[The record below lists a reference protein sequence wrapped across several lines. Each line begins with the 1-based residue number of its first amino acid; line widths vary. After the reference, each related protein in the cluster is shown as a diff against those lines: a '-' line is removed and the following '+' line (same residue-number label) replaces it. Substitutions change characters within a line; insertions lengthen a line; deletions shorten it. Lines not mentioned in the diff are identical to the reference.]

1 VSDGVAAS
9 HHPDLSEQG
18 SKTFQH
24 LALLYAGEAE
34 YLSGTVP
41 FIHEGLGAGE
51 AVLVA
56 VDRASMELLQGGLG
70 SAAGSVSWIDMGAVG
85 GNPARIIPLW
95 RKFVALH
102 GAAGPIRGI
111 GEPIWPGRTPDEL
124 VEAHRH
130 EALLNLAFSD
140 TPEFRLLCPYNVHG
154 LHPSV
159 IEEARR
165 NHPLIVQAGTER
177 RSVDYQP
184 IDGDVGSDAL
194 PPPPR
199 RRVKELA
206 LDGASSVAIL
216 GYVSPTA
223 ALVALSEAR
232 REDLLLAVLAVA
244 TSLRRASLRI
254 WEERPTVVCE
264 IRSER
269 RIPDPLAGREWPPTD
284 EAHGRG
290 LWVANQLC
298 ELVQLR
304 SSRSGTVVRLR
315 VTDTPDGR
323 PARIS

>member
-1 VSDGVAAS
+1 MPDGVVAS
-9 HHPDLSEQG
+9 HHSDLPGQRA
-18 SKTFQH
+18 KTFQH
-24 LALLYAGEAE
+24 GALLYAGEAE

-41 FIHEGLGAGE
+41 FIREGLSAGE

-56 VDRASMELLQGGLG
+56 VDRARMELLQTGLG
-70 SAAGSVSWIDMGAVG
+70 SAAGSVSWFDMGAVG

-95 RKFVALH
+95 RKFAALH

-140 TPEFRLLCPYNVHG
+140 TPEFSLLCPYNVRG
-154 LHPSV
+154 LHPTV

-165 NHPLIVQAGTER
+165 NHPLIVQTGTQR
-177 RSVDYQP
+177 RSADYRP
-184 IDGDVGSDAL
+184 IDGDMRSDAL
-194 PPPPR
+194 PAPPSR
-199 RRVKELA
+199 RGKELA
-206 LDGASSVAIL
+206 VDGASPVAIL

-223 ALVALSEAR
+223 ALVGLSGAR
-232 REDLLLAVLAVA
+232 REDLVLSVLAVA
-244 TSLRRASLRI
+244 TSLRRGNLRI
-254 WEERPTVVCE
+254 WEERRTVVCE

-269 RIPDPLAGREWPPTD
+269 RIADPLAGREWPPTD

-298 ELVQLR
+298 DLVQLR

-315 VTDTPDGR
+315 VADTPDGR
-323 PARIS
+323 PPGIS